1 MIYFIGAGP
10 GDPELITVKGRKI
23 LSSCEVVIYAGS
35 LVNPLVL
42 KYAKSNARIYDSSRM
57 DLDEIV
63 EVMKDAHQRGMD
75 VARLH
80 TGDPS
85 LYSAVRE
92 QAARLEELGIPY
104 EIVPG
109 VSSFCAA
116 SAALKRELT
125 VPGVS
130 QTVIITRIPGRTPV
144 PENEDLQKLSAHRAT
159 LVLFLS
165 AGNMEDAVGRIIG
178 SYGPDAPAAVVYKA
192 SWEDEKVVRGKLK
205 DIAVKAKNE
214 GIEKTALLIVGN
226 ALGDNFELS
235 KLYSPNF
242 SQGYR
247 GARK

>member
-1 MIYFIGAGP
+1 VIYFIGAGP

-23 LSSCEVVIYAGS
+23 LSSGEVVIYAGS

-42 KYAKSNARIYDSSRM
+42 KYAKGNARIYDSSRM
-57 DLDEIV
+57 DLDEII

-92 QAARLEELGIPY
+92 QAARLEKLGIPY

-178 SYGPDAPAAVVYKA
+178 SYGPDTPAAVVYKA
-192 SWEDEKVVRGKLK
+192 SWEDQKIVRGKLK
-205 DIAVKAKNE
+205 DIALKAKNE

-235 KLYSPNF
+235 KLYSPDF
-242 SQGYR
+242 SHGYR

>member
-42 KYAKSNARIYDSSRM
+42 KYAKGNARIYDSSRM
-57 DLDEIV
+57 DLDEII

-92 QAARLEELGIPY
+92 QAARLEKLGIPY

-178 SYGPDAPAAVVYKA
+178 SYGPDTPAAVVYKA
-192 SWEDEKVVRGKLK
+192 SWEDQKIVRGKLK
-205 DIAVKAKNE
+205 DIALKAKNE

-235 KLYSPNF
+235 KLYSPDF
-242 SQGYR
+242 SHGYR

>member
-1 MIYFIGAGP
+1 VIYFIGAGP

-42 KYAKSNARIYDSSRM
+42 KYAKGNARIYDSSRM
-57 DLDEIV
+57 DLDEII

-92 QAARLEELGIPY
+92 QAARLEKLGIPY

-178 SYGPDAPAAVVYKA
+178 SYGPDTPAAVVYKA
-192 SWEDEKVVRGKLK
+192 SWEDQKIVRGKLK
-205 DIAVKAKNE
+205 DIALKAKNE

-235 KLYSPNF
+235 KLYSPDF
-242 SQGYR
+242 SHGYR